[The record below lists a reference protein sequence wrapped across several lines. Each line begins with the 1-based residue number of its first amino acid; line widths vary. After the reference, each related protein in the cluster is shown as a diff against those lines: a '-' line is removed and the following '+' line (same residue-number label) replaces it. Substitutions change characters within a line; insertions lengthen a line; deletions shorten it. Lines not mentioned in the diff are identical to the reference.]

1 LDQPKHKNVQQIK
14 FLSLSLLLWI
24 AILPIGF
31 AQKTPFTTDD
41 AIKVKGLGSQNLSD
55 NGKYLAGIISDGSAR
70 FGTDHF
76 RFQDP
81 SYLNVYT
88 GELIIINTEDA
99 SELRPYTGKAKITS
113 LAWAPNNNEIAFL
126 EQKGEKLH
134 LMIYNVERKKLR
146 EVSINGNPLLSNHEL
161 TWATDSKS
169 LFVSMRDA
177 AWMTEAMAQYNEATK
192 GPIVVYDGSKPF
204 LKWDEIGNTNNLRE
218 LHRVNVSNGTS
229 KKLLSESTYSGIT
242 VSANGQH
249 LIFNESF
256 PLKTAYE
263 RNKGTEYQTAYLNL
277 TTLDTAKIIYPR
289 NEKRRDLSWTESK
302 NKYAWVDSGNVYIQ
316 TLGLDDAKNL
326 TKGKEYSDEEKKK
339 EVKFSIMAWSPQEGQ
354 LILSSDKGY
363 WLADAVGDNLELIYE
378 LPEDKEKAPDLDLI
392 NWSQDERYLDFA
404 YSSKEKWERG
414 FIRFDLENKRMENL
428 LVDGNLYSNVQYAKD
443 GSKVIVSASDG
454 NLPPNVMATD
464 VNFSSLNA
472 LTDLNPWMA
481 DKKLTRSELITYRN
495 VDGKEL
501 KGVLYYPVDYELGK
515 TYPLVCEVY
524 EQFFDN
530 GYNRNMNLIANHGY
544 FALRPS
550 VELEMGYPGEA
561 WVKGITSAINKL
573 VDEGKV
579 DNDQVGVHGVSYGGY
594 ATSLLITQTDR
605 FAAAINISGKVNII
619 SFLGDSP
626 KIGTRNYSAAENG
639 QDRIGGSL
647 WDEPLKY
654 FATSAVLYADRI
666 KTPHLILT
674 GEGDWNV
681 PGINSRELYYAMR
694 RLGKEVVWVNYLNGG
709 HGAGSASDEGDF
721 HDHWN
726 RIFDFY
732 DKQFK
737 KAKEKDK
744 NKTESSD
751 NTN

>member
-1 LDQPKHKNVQQIK
+1 MQQIR

-24 AILPIGF
+24 AILPTSF

-55 NGKYLAGIISDGSAR
+55 DGKYLAGILSDGSAR

-99 SELRPYTGKAKITS
+99 SELRPYTGKSKITS
-113 LAWAPNNNEIAFL
+113 IAWAPNNNEIAFL

-146 EVSINGNPLLSNHEL
+146 EVSINGNPLLSNDDL
-161 TWATDSKS
+161 TWTTDSKS

-177 AWMTEAMAQYNEATK
+177 AWMTKAMAQYNEATK

-204 LKWDEIGNTNNLRE
+204 LKWDEISNTNNLRE
-218 LHRVNVSNGTS
+218 LHLVNVSNGTS
-229 KKLLSESTYSGIT
+229 TKLLSESTYSGIN
-242 VSANGQH
+242 VSADGKY

-277 TTLDTAKIIYPR
+277 ATLDSAKIIYPR
-289 NEKRRDLSWTESK
+289 NEKRRDFSWSESK
-302 NKYAWVDSGNVYIQ
+302 NKYAWVDSGNVYIK
-316 TLGLDDAKNL
+316 TLGVDDVKNL
-326 TKGKEYSDEEKKK
+326 TKGKEYTDEEKKK
-339 EVKFSIMAWSPQEGQ
+339 EVKFSMMAWSPLEGQ
-354 LILSSDKGY
+354 LILSSEKGY
-363 WLADAVGDNLELIYE
+363 WLADVVGDNLEMIYE
-378 LPEDKEKAPDLDLI
+378 LPEDKENAPALEFL

-414 FIRFDLENKRMENL
+414 FTRFDLENKRMENL
-428 LVDGNLYSNVQYAKD
+428 LVDGNLYSNVQHAKD
-443 GSKVIVSASDG
+443 GSKVVVSVSDG

-464 VNFSSLNA
+464 MNFSSMKA

-550 VELEMGYPGEA
+550 VDLEMGYPGEA

-681 PGINSRELYYAMR
+681 PGTNSRELYYAMR

-709 HGAGSASDEGDF
+709 HGAGAASDEGDF

-737 KAKEKDK
+737 KAKEKK
-744 NKTESSD
+744 EAGASQTVEQ
-751 NTN
+751 

>member
-1 LDQPKHKNVQQIK
+1 MQNIK
-14 FLSLSLLLWI
+14 FYTLSIILWTL
-24 AILPIGF
+24 ILTNTL
-31 AQKTPFTTDD
+31 AQKSAFTTDD
-41 AIKVKGLGSQNLSD
+41 AIKVKTLGSQNLSD
-55 NGKYLAGIISDGSAR
+55 DGKYLAGIISDGSAR

-81 SYLNVYT
+81 SYLNVYA
-88 GELIIINTEDA
+88 GELLIINTDDA
-99 SELRPYTGKAKITS
+99 SELRPYTGKAKVTS
-113 LAWAPNNNEIAFL
+113 IAWAPNNKEIAFL
-126 EQKGEKLH
+126 EEKGEKLH
-134 LMIYNVERKKLR
+134 LMVYDVERKKLR
-146 EVSINGNPLLSNHEL
+146 EVSINGNPLIANDEL
-161 TWATDSKS
+161 TWTTDSKS
-169 LFVSMRDA
+169 LFVHTRDA
-177 AWMTEAMAQYNEATK
+177 AWMTKAMALYNEATK

-204 LKWDEIGNTNNLRE
+204 LKWDEIRNTNSLTE
-218 LHRVNVSNGTS
+218 LQQVNVSNGAS
-229 KKLLSESTYSGIT
+229 KKLLSESNYSGIN
-242 VSANGQH
+242 VSADGQH
-249 LIFNESF
+249 LIFNENF

-263 RNKGTEYQTAYLNL
+263 RNKGTEYQTAYRELS
-277 TTLDTAKIIYPR
+277 TQDSAKILYAR
-289 NEKRRDLSWTESK
+289 NEKRRDFNWTESK
-302 NKYAWVDSGNVYIQ
+302 STYAWIDSGNVYIQ
-316 TLGLDDAKNL
+316 TLGLDDAKSL
-326 TKGKEYSDEEKKK
+326 TKGKAFTDEEKKK
-339 EVKFSIMAWSPQEGQ
+339 EVKFSIMAWSPQESK
-354 LILSSDKGY
+354 LALSSEKGY
-363 WLADAVGDNLELIYE
+363 WLVDTEGNSLEMIYE
-378 LPEDKEKAPDLDLI
+378 FPEDKEKAPELELL
-392 NWSQDERYLDFA
+392 NWSQDERYLDFG

-414 FIRFDLENKRMENL
+414 FTRLDLQSRRMENL
-428 LVDGNLYSNVQYAKD
+428 LVDGNVYSNVQHAKD
-443 GSKVIVSASDG
+443 GSKVILSVSDG
-454 NLPPNVMATD
+454 DLPPNVMATD
-464 VNFSSLNA
+464 MDFSSMKA

-481 DKKLTRSELITYRN
+481 DKKLTRSELISYRN
-495 VDGKEL
+495 SDGKEL
-501 KGVLYYPVDYELGK
+501 KGILYYPVDYEQGK

-550 VELEMGYPGEA
+550 VDLEMGYPGEA

-579 DNDQVGVHGVSYGGY
+579 DNDQVGVHGTSYGGY

-654 FATSAVLYADRI
+654 FATTAVLYADRI

-681 PGINSRELYYAMR
+681 PGTNSRELYYAMR

-709 HGAGSASDEGDF
+709 HGAGAASDEGDF
-721 HDHWN
+721 HDQWN

-732 DKQFK
+732 EKKFK
-737 KAKEKDK
+737 KAKEKK
-744 NKTESSD
+744 EAGASKTVEQ
-751 NTN
+751 